1 MRAQV
6 VWAMLMGTVSMG
18 VMGCGP
24 AESPVRASAA
34 PPIKVSQI
42 QAFHQPIRT
51 AVQPGDTLESVSRR
65 LAGNDWVSWCEAL
78 SSELDPRELP
88 PGLVFQGQEG
98 PAGRLERLSVRLD
111 LRSSLTL
118 LRTDSGVDVE
128 RTDRPVMSRVV
139 RVEGTIDSSLFEA
152 VEAAG
157 EGAELA
163 VRLAEIFQWDIDFF
177 RDLRAHDQFVLLVDR
192 ETVDGKLYRY
202 GPIYAAGFVNAGRKL
217 DAILFKGP
225 DGRPGYYDLEG
236 RPLRKQ
242 FLKAPLRFS
251 RITSRFSL
259 HRFHPILHRSM
270 PHYGVDYG
278 APVGTPVHST
288 ADGVVKWVGRKGG
301 GGKMITV
308 RHPNHYETSYL
319 HLSRYAKGIRRGRR
333 VHQGEVIGYVGQ
345 TGMATGPHLDY
356 RIRHNGRWV
365 NPLRMAS
372 PPARPLAPGQRD
384 RFMEHALAVTL
395 VLEGKDPPRGA
406 HC

>member
-1 MRAQV
+1 MRMQV
-6 VWAMLMGTVSMG
+6 VRAVAIATALLG
-18 VMGCGP
+18 VTGCGP
-24 AESPVRASAA
+24 AESPVRASGV
-34 PPIKVSQI
+34 PPVEVSRV
-42 QAFHQPIRT
+42 QAFRQPVRT

-65 LAGNDWVSWCEAL
+65 LAGDDWVSWCEAL
-78 SSELDPRELP
+78 SSEVDPRELP
-88 PGLVFQGQEG
+88 PGLVFEGREG

-118 LRTDSGVDVE
+118 KKSDSGVEVE
-128 RTDRPVMSRVV
+128 RADRPVTSKVV
-139 RVEGTIDSSLFEA
+139 RVEGTIDSSLFGA
-152 VEAAG
+152 VETAG

-177 RDLRAHDQFVLLVDR
+177 RDLRSQDRFVLLVDR
-192 ETVDGKLYRY
+192 ETVDGELYRY
-202 GPIYAAGFVNAGRKL
+202 GPIYAARFVNAGRVL
-217 DAILFKGP
+217 DAILYKGP
-225 DGRPGYYDLEG
+225 DGRPGYYDLKG

-259 HRFHPILHRSM
+259 HRFHPVLHRSM

-288 ADGVVKWVGRKGG
+288 ADGVVTWVGRKRG

-319 HLSRYAKGIRRGRR
+319 HLSRYAKGLRRGRR
-333 VHQGEVIGYVGQ
+333 VRQGEVIGYVGQ
-345 TGMATGPHLDY
+345 TGFATGPHLDY
-356 RIRHNGRWV
+356 RIRYNGRWI

-372 PPARPLAPGQRD
+372 PPARPLDPGQLD